1 MKEIAGYLNLSEKT
15 VEFHKHHIMVAFNL
29 KNNADLVLFA
39 LGQGLIAPDRTPL
52 VMRNSRQL

>member
-1 MKEIAGYLNLSEKT
+1 
-15 VEFHKHHIMVAFNL
+15 MVAFNL

-52 VMRNSRQL
+52 FIRPS